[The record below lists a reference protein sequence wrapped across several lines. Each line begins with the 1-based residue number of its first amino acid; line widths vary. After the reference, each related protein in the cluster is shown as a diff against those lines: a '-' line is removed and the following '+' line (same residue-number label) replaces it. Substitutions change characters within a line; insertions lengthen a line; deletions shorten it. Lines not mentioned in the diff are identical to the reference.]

1 MFENEGTEI
10 ENQTDVTDGSSS
22 ETPDAQPGQVEG
34 QEAQALAPKQP
45 ETPFHEHP
53 RWKEVMAERN
63 AEREA
68 AAQLKTELA
77 EMRRQMSEAQKPK
90 STQPDFKEIS
100 AKMQER
106 LKGIDP
112 EFHGYMSALEQQALS
127 AKEELQAF
135 REEQFVN
142 SAVNKVQEL
151 NSKNGVTEEVA
162 ALYEAQLDR
171 AYREGKIRSLADL
184 EKAYQS
190 VHEPFS
196 KMLAE
201 RERQA
206 LAKYTTEK
214 KAAATKPA
222 AQPKGKA
229 APQGLGNRTSAN
241 PADRRSALIAEA
253 MTQIRASKDLG

>member
-10 ENQTDVTDGSSS
+10 ESQTDVTP
-22 ETPDAQPGQVEG
+22 ETPSESPESQPEQQEG
-34 QEAQALAPKQP
+34 QEVQAATPKQP
-45 ETPFHEHP
+45 EVPFHEHP
-53 RWKEVMAERN
+53 RWKEVMEERN
-63 AEREA
+63 AERQA
-68 AAQLKTELA
+68 RAQLEQQLQ
-77 EMRRQMSEAQKPK
+77 QMQKQILEAQKPK
-90 STQPDFKEIS
+90 STQPDFKEVS
-100 AKMQER
+100 SKMLER

-112 EFHGYMSALEQQALS
+112 EYAQYTEMLQQQALS

-142 SAVNKVQEL
+142 SAVSKVQEL
-151 NSKNGVTEEVA
+151 NSKNGVTQEVA

-184 EKAYQS
+184 EKTYAS
-190 VHEPFS
+190 IHEPFS

-201 RERQA
+201 REKQA

-214 KAAATKPA
+214 KAAAAKPA

-229 APQGLGNRTSAN
+229 PAPGQPRGPTNSQ
-241 PADRRSALIAEA
+241 DRRSAMIAEA
-253 MTQIRASKDLG
+253 LTQIRASKDLG